1 MPQKL
6 NKEAIFEY
14 LEAWSGFD
22 KTISEEGEAYT
33 VTLSSGNK
41 AVVIT
46 TPYEVGE
53 FFLDFTVDDKPYYS
67 DWYEI
72 MEDPL
77 SEFMAYTRQVAEN
90 FLSNNIRVISRGWWV
105 FKTHELQFQCNGSW
119 SNVFEPKT

>member
-1 MPQKL
+1 MPQEL
-6 NKEAIFEY
+6 NKESICQY

-22 KTISEEGEAYT
+22 KNISEEGEAYT
-33 VTLSSGNK
+33 VTLRSGKK
-41 AVVIT
+41 AVIIT

-53 FFLDFTVDDKPYYS
+53 FFLDFTVDDKLYYS

-77 SEFMAYTRQVAEN
+77 SEFMAYTKQVAEN

-105 FKTHELQFQCNGSW
+105 FKTHELQFQYNGAW
-119 SNVFEPKT
+119 SNVFKSKT